1 MCQVGGE
8 QTNPLA
14 FGSDGPCEKEIECT
28 QVGMGKE
35 KNYEEVNIAGT

>member
-14 FGSDGPCEKEIECT
+14 FGSDGPCEKEIESALKWEW
-28 QVGMGKE
+28 VRRRIMRR
-35 KNYEEVNIAGT
+35 